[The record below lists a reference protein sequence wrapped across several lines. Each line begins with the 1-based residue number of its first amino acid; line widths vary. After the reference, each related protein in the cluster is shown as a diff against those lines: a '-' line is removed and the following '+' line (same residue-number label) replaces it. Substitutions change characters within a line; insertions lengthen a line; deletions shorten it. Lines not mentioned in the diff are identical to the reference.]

1 MTDDASYDSR
11 MQFYDSIS
19 SSSLALSQN
28 QSQFMRTTEAKQV
41 AKLADPREE
50 ANAKWKKMKKQRD
63 ERDARIARRKA
74 REEMMYN
81 VTRVVVHAD
90 QSEFHRAYRDQYMQQ
105 EYLTKR
111 KHQERV
117 EDRRKLDENMRQQ
130 QATRR
135 KQQLDESK
143 FMKTMLRESARQAR
157 EAHLQEITLMRMNN
171 ELNGTVSRSQSCLD
185 TSSTTKVNIP
195 EQLQNKVKTAKTYV
209 KTHFFL

>member
-11 MQFYDSIS
+11 MQFFDSIS
-19 SSSLALSQN
+19 TNSFILSQN
-28 QSQFMRTTEAKQV
+28 QSQFMKPTQAKQV

-74 REEMMYN
+74 REEMMHSF
-81 VTRVVVHAD
+81 TRIVVNAD
-90 QSEFHRAYRDQYMQQ
+90 QTEFHRAYRDQYMQQ
-105 EYLTKR
+105 EYLAQR

-117 EDRRKLDENMRQQ
+117 EERRKLDENMKQQ
-130 QATRR
+130 QAIRR

-143 FMKTMLRESARQAR
+143 FMKAMLRESARKAR
-157 EAHLQEITLMRMNN
+157 EAHYEEVTLMKMNN

-185 TSSTTKVNIP
+185 ATSTMKVTIP
-195 EQLQNKVKTAKTYV
+195 EQLQNKVKSAKT
-209 KTHFFL
+209 